1 MFFSLNLSSSKL
13 FEFLVF
19 VYFLGTFPC
28 FIVCIVDFDVLC
40 YTVSWFEFKI
50 SPTGSSVWTLNGH
63 LALESV
69 EHTTMPSSILV

>member
-13 FEFLVF
+13 FEFLIF

-40 YTVSWFEFKI
+40 YTVSWFE
-50 SPTGSSVWTLNGH
+50 SSVWTLNGH
-63 LALESV
+63 LALEAL
-69 EHTTMPSSILV
+69 EHMAMASSILV